1 MQNSKLGEIDALA
14 PLIETTKA
22 RPKILD
28 GTHAGDCGFDP
39 AGFCKDDELLYF
51 YLESEVIGGSS
62 WMNRIWFCLDSTLDV
77 HTWSFSLLLLLMDP
91 PC

>member
-1 MQNSKLGEIDALA
+1 MDALA

-22 RPKILD
+22 RPKMLD

-51 YLESEVIGGSS
+51 YLESEVTTCFPEDETSESILS
-62 WMNRIWFCLDSTLDV
+62 
-77 HTWSFSLLLLLMDP
+77 
-91 PC
+91 